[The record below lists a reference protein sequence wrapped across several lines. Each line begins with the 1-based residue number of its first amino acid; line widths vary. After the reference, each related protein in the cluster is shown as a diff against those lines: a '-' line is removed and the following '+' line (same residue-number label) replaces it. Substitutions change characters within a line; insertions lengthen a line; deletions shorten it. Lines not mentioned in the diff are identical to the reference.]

1 MKILIINN
9 GSTSSRFQFYDTD
22 RQLILA
28 EGGAENINTD
38 TSYYKYKS
46 VNSKSI
52 KEKMLIG
59 NYDQAFN
66 IMLSFLFHKDIGVI
80 RNKNEIDAISHR
92 VVHGA
97 DLYNEATL
105 INDNVLNNILYLA
118 EFSPIHNLN
127 TYKSIKNCFNEFG
140 NIPNVA
146 IFDTA
151 FHQTIPEHNFLYP
164 IPKEYYEKYKIRKY
178 GFHGISYNYSLN
190 RYSQLTNIDK
200 EKLNLIICH
209 MGGGCSMCCVKNGK
223 SYDTTMGFTP
233 VSGLM
238 MASRSGSI
246 DPSMI
251 PYLMEKENLSAKEII
266 TMLNNESGYLAIAN
280 DKDAKS
286 IVERSENNDEDAIL
300 LRKMIDKDFKYNL
313 MSMLSN
319 MDRVDSI
326 ILTGGMSAKNYQQR
340 EMFLSNLELFGIS
353 IDKELNKKI
362 FDEEAQ
368 LNAKDSKFNI
378 FLIPA
383 NEELEM
389 ANQTIKVL
397 NRR

>member
-1 MKILIINN
+1 
-9 GSTSSRFQFYDTD
+9 
-22 RQLILA
+22 
-28 EGGAENINTD
+28 
-38 TSYYKYKS
+38 
-46 VNSKSI
+46 
-52 KEKMLIG
+52 
-59 NYDQAFN
+59 
-66 IMLSFLFHKDIGVI
+66 
-80 RNKNEIDAISHR
+80 
-92 VVHGA
+92 
-97 DLYNEATL
+97 
-105 INDNVLNNILYLA
+105 
-118 EFSPIHNLN
+118 
-127 TYKSIKNCFNEFG
+127 
-140 NIPNVA
+140 
-146 IFDTA
+146 
-151 FHQTIPEHNFLYP
+151 
-164 IPKEYYEKYKIRKY
+164 
-178 GFHGISYNYSLN
+178 
-190 RYSQLTNIDK
+190 
-200 EKLNLIICH
+200 
-209 MGGGCSMCCVKNGK
+209 MCCVKNGK

-266 TMLNNESGYLAIAN
+266 TMLNNECGYLAIAN